1 MITFVMFLVQ
11 IEMWKNIAE
20 INYDTVTSGY
30 QINCSSYLCDA
41 QLDVD
46 SVSCVLVADNV
57 LFSLSHTHRL
67 MT

>member
-1 MITFVMFLVQ
+1 
-11 IEMWKNIAE
+11 MWKKIAE

-30 QINCSSYLCDA
+30 QINCSSYLCIA
-41 QLDVD
+41 QLDVE

>member
-1 MITFVMFLVQ
+1 
-11 IEMWKNIAE
+11 MWKNIAE

-41 QLDVD
+41 QLDVE